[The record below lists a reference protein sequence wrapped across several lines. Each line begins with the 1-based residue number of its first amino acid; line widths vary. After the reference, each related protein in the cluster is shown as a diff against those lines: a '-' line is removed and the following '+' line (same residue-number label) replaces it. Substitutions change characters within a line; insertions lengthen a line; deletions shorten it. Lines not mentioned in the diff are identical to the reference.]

1 MRTVQIYQAQ
11 LPLRNHRIVTP
22 LPMPPK
28 RPRPPETP
36 RISDALAHNLKRSVE
51 YALMFG
57 FWECRACGCKCERV
71 EGEQGQPATSDCCH
85 SPRLVW
91 NPPLPLRLKKEA
103 V

>member
-71 EGEQGQPATSDCCH
+71 EASKASRPRPTVAIVRAWCGTRRCH
-85 SPRLVW
+85 SV
-91 NPPLPLRLKKEA
+91 
-103 V
+103 